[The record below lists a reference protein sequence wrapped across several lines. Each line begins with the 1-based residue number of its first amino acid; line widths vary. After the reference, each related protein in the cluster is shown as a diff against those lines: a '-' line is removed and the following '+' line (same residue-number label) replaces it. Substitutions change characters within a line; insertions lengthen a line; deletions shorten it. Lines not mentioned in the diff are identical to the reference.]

1 MTLWNTGKGVMLSL
15 TEHGVR
21 SDDLSHGTRGHTGP
35 SVPTCCAK
43 TVSVGE
49 VMNKAEIRGK
59 GITLKTSA
67 GNHFLLALH

>member
-1 MTLWNTGKGVMLSL
+1 MLSL

-21 SDDLSHGTRGHTGP
+21 SDHPSHGIWGQTEL

-43 TVSVGE
+43 TVSIGE

-59 GITLKTSA
+59 GITLKTSS